1 MKNEK
6 LSEWAEWGGA
16 VDQSVRLFMM
26 TGARDRLF
34 DAFPMSPIYAVLAL
48 WLEHA
53 HWIINDE
60 AWIFVVAN
68 GRRSCGLTAYFS
80 LLSCGDHS
88 KK

>member
-34 DAFPMSPIYAVLAL
+34 DAFPMSPMR
-48 WLEHA
+48 
-53 HWIINDE
+53 
-60 AWIFVVAN
+60 F
-68 GRRSCGLTAYFS
+68 SPCGSSTLI
-80 LLSCGDHS
+80 G
-88 KK
+88 